1 MSIQLNKNEFK
12 NLLKYGQ
19 RHPLIFFTIFCE
31 FLILTY
37 KRIKLRLTILIKLDK
52 HSIEKKRPKDIFPN
66 LPNYNFLSNNY
77 NLYFPTYSNLQNDFI
92 FEKKIINYDEND
104 IEYFY
109 LANRFT
115 NCIEAIFQNK
125 AIADLALNDSL
136 NWINKKIPKNN
147 IAWEPYSSSERV
159 ANMVILISKC
169 NIEIDDQNKKLI
181 YNFLNDSIIWIDN
194 HLEFYSSIRTNNHI
208 LNNCRALI
216 LAGFVVDNKNAVER
230 GLLLFNKMAK
240 SLFLENGFLRERSSH
255 YQIITT
261 NWLLDSIYF
270 AQRYAKISADSQKN
284 LDDLQYLSHKV
295 INATKYIIHS
305 FKTNTTQIGDVS
317 PDYSPII
324 AIQRLKLLYIGSFT
338 FPIDGLKYIDNWLF
352 INFNNHTLIANI
364 PNSKYPINYPTHGH
378 NDLGSF
384 VWYNKDIPILVD
396 AGRYRYTL
404 DEISNLQITAEGH
417 NTILINELPP
427 LSDSLNLGGS
437 WYPNK
442 YADAEISLSYMNSN
456 EFSISHTGFNRL
468 EGITLHK
475 RNVQIKDST
484 LYIEDNI
491 EGNGNFNIILNW
503 HLSELFIQDSKKP
516 TNFLFDKY
524 ILEWNSFESKNRIP
538 LLSTISYFIS
548 PEYSKKQTSLKI
560 KASYNCSLPTK
571 IITSFK
577 LN

>member
-12 NLLKYGQ
+12 NLLKYWY
-19 RHPLIFFTIFCE
+19 RNPLFFFIIFYE
-31 FLILTY
+31 FLILIY
-37 KRIKLRLTILIKLDK
+37 KGIKLRFTYLIKFDK
-52 HSIEKKRPKDIFPN
+52 HSIGKKRPKDILSNF
-66 LPNYNFLSNNY
+66 PNYNFLSNNS
-77 NLYFPTYSNLQNDFI
+77 NLFFPKYSNLQIDFI
-92 FEKKIINYDEND
+92 FKKKAVNYDEND
-104 IEYFY
+104 IEFFY

-125 AIADLALNDSL
+125 NVADLALSDSL
-136 NWINKKIPKNN
+136 NWINKKIPKTD
-147 IAWEPYSSSERV
+147 IAWEAYSSSERV

-169 NIEIDDQNKKLI
+169 NIEIDDQYKKI
-181 YNFLNDSIIWIDN
+181 IHNFLNDSIIWIDN
-194 HLEFYSSIRTNNHI
+194 HLEFYCARRTNNHI

-270 AQRYAKISADSQKN
+270 AERYAKLSADSLKSLN
-284 LDDLQYLSHKV
+284 DLKYLSNKV
-295 INATKYIIHS
+295 INASKYIIDS

-324 AIQRLKLLYIGSFT
+324 AIQRLKLLYIGSYE
-338 FPIDGLKYIDNWLF
+338 FPIEGLKYIDNWLF
-352 INFNNHTLIANI
+352 INFNNQTLIANI
-364 PNSKYPINYPTHGH
+364 PSSKYPIYYPTHGH

-384 VWYNKDIPILVD
+384 IWYNHNIPVIVD

-404 DEISNLQITAEGH
+404 DDLSNLQITGEGH
-417 NTILINELPP
+417 NTILINNLPP
-427 LSDSLNLGGS
+427 LSDSLNIGGS

-442 YADAEISLSYMNSN
+442 YADAEISFSYMNSN

-468 EGITLHK
+468 QGITLHK

-484 LYIEDNI
+484 IYIEDNI
-491 EGNGNFNIILNW
+491 EGCGNFNIKLNW
-503 HLSELFIQDSKKP
+503 HLSELFSQDSENP
-516 TNFLFDKY
+516 NNFLFDKY
-524 ILEWNSFESKNRIP
+524 ILQWNSFESKNRIP
-538 LLSTISYFIS
+538 ILSTLSYFIS
-548 PEYSKKQTSLKI
+548 PEYSIKQKSLKI
-560 KASYNCSLPTK
+560 EASYNCSLPTK

-577 LN
+577 LI